1 MARKGQ
7 DGQAIETRARHSILA
22 AGPATGSRLLVAVS
36 GGADSVC
43 LLHVLNGLGDFIA
56 DELGLTLHV
65 AHLDHGLRG
74 AESAA
79 DARYVARLARRLG
92 IPATVERRDVAGY
105 REEHGLSL
113 EEAAREVRYRFL
125 AVTARAGYADGV
137 AEIGR
142 AHV

>member
-43 LLHVLNGLGDFIA
+43 LLYVLNGLGDFIA

-92 IPATVERRDVAGY
+92 IPASPSKKPPARSVTGSWRKRLGPFPQTGWRPATPVTTTPRRC
-105 REEHGLSL
+105 
-113 EEAAREVRYRFL
+113 
-125 AVTARAGYADGV
+125 
-137 AEIGR
+137 
-142 AHV
+142 